1 MIKEED
7 RDLVLRKPQ
16 LEKARSRLNAARAAL
31 EQAKLNLKRTAV
43 KAPFDLMVLT
53 RDVNV
58 GAQVTASTTLATV
71 VGTHE
76 YWVEATVPVDDLKWI
91 HIPESVSEKGS
102 AVRVYN
108 EAAWGRGKFRTG
120 GVIRL
125 LGGLEEESRMARLL
139 IKVEDPLAI
148 QPGNKGQPE
157 LILGNFVSVEIEG
170 IELESVAALDREFV
184 HNVNQVWIMN
194 DQNRLEI
201 RTVDVVFRG
210 QDKLYVKNGLKNGE
224 RLVTTLLASPVEG
237 MELRTDSSSYNPV
250 SKSSNFSTTKV
261 KEN

>member
-1 MIKEED
+1 
-7 RDLVLRKPQ
+7 
-16 LEKARSRLNAARAAL
+16 
-31 EQAKLNLKRTAV
+31 
-43 KAPFDLMVLT
+43 
-53 RDVNV
+53 
-58 GAQVTASTTLATV
+58 
-71 VGTHE
+71 
-76 YWVEATVPVDDLKWI
+76 
-91 HIPESVSEKGS
+91 
-102 AVRVYN
+102 
-108 EAAWGRGKFRTG
+108 
-120 GVIRL
+120 
-125 LGGLEEESRMARLL
+125 MARLL

-184 HNVNQVWIMN
+184 HNGNQVWIMN

-224 RLVTTLLASPVEG
+224 RLVTTLLSSPVEG